1 MMSSA
6 GRPVWLLAVLGACLA
21 GEVTVQLESGK
32 DKSHASNA
40 LLISGK
46 WPPKYASPLSQ
57 PHARA
62 HTHRWRSLW
71 RIFSAR
77 DGNGWV
83 GVIV

>member
-32 DKSHASNA
+32 DKSHAPNA

-62 HTHRWRSLW
+62 RTHTAGALSGAYSPR
-71 RIFSAR
+71 
-77 DGNGWV
+77 GMGMGGWA
-83 GVIV
+83 